1 MPSGPERRAAGN
13 TVEGPGQVS
22 ERDRSDAG
30 DIMNRAFLA
39 CAGLIMMLAG
49 SSIAAH
55 HSPVM
60 FDRSVS
66 KTLVGTVVQFTWTN
80 PHSSIQLDV
89 PNESGGV
96 DRWGV
101 ELGSPQSMARNGW
114 RSNLLKAGRQSDGG
128 RQSRSRAANSAASSC
143 RSCLPTAEG
152 LAAAPPID
160 SEGPRAQAPGP
171 SRCCVSLTCLIRW
184 SA

>member
-1 MPSGPERRAAGN
+1 
-13 TVEGPGQVS
+13 
-22 ERDRSDAG
+22 
-30 DIMNRAFLA
+30 MNRAFLA
-39 CAGLIMMLAG
+39 CAGLVMMLAG

-114 RSNLLKAGRQSDGG
+114 RSNLLKAGDKVTVVVNPLKSGEFGGIFVSLVLADGRRLGG
-128 RQSRSRAANSAASSC
+128 RA
-143 RSCLPTAEG
+143 T
-152 LAAAPPID
+152 D
-160 SEGPRAQAPGP
+160 
-171 SRCCVSLTCLIRW
+171 
-184 SA
+184 

>member
-1 MPSGPERRAAGN
+1 
-13 TVEGPGQVS
+13 
-22 ERDRSDAG
+22 
-30 DIMNRAFLA
+30 MNRAFLA

-49 SSIAAH
+49 SSISAH

-60 FDRSVS
+60 FDRSIS

-114 RSNLLKAGRQSDGG
+114 RSNLLKAGDKVTVVVNPLKSGEFGGIFVSLVLADGRRLGG
-128 RQSRSRAANSAASSC
+128 RA
-143 RSCLPTAEG
+143 T
-152 LAAAPPID
+152 D
-160 SEGPRAQAPGP
+160 
-171 SRCCVSLTCLIRW
+171 
-184 SA
+184 